1 MTWLSTWIPIVFSCT
16 ALNNA
21 CPLVTVP
28 YEPEIVQ
35 LTGLLCESVCPGPP
49 EYANI
54 EMGDAPE
61 HILVL
66 KLDSPVHVRDFNS
79 KESWNEPED
88 DVSEIQ
94 VAATT
99 KDARH
104 LVNKHV
110 VVTGSLFHAITA
122 HHRTDVVMIS
132 DHLDII
138 R

>member
-1 MTWLSTWIPIVFSCT
+1 MAWLSTWVPIVFSYL
-16 ALNNA
+16 AVNNTHSI
-21 CPLVTVP
+21 VTLP

-49 EYANI
+49 EYASI

-61 HILVL
+61 HVFVL
-66 KLDSPVHVRDFNS
+66 KLDSPVHMRDFNS
-79 KESWNEPED
+79 EESWNEPED
-88 DVSEIQ
+88 NVSEIQ

-132 DHLDII
+132 DYLDLIK
-138 R
+138 